1 MHLDWINPSLEVCR
15 YFLNVINQI
24 VSSPLC
30 LSISRPP
37 ESQNKLISLIKYLD
51 ELKDL
56 NDNFSVKITLDDY
69 ELSHEDT
76 NYSELSFLI
85 LDQIQLNKFPDF
97 ISMFWSTF
105 TLKRFLNSDEIL
117 SSYIKVMQLNSVNF
131 CLLNVRI
138 SFLSFR
144 TLLVRLIV
152 GGPGRK
158 KPF

>member
-1 MHLDWINPSLEVCR
+1 M
-15 YFLNVINQI
+15 
-24 VSSPLC
+24 
-30 LSISRPP
+30 
-37 ESQNKLISLIKYLD
+37 
-51 ELKDL
+51 

-76 NYSELSFLI
+76 NYSELSFLM
-85 LDQIQLNKFPDF
+85 LDQIQLNKFSDF

-117 SSYIKVMQLNSVNF
+117 SSYIKVIQLDLVIF
-131 CLLNVRI
+131 CLLNVCI

-144 TLLVRLIV
+144 TLLVRLIA
-152 GGPGRK
+152 GGPGKK